1 MDLRFDLRR
10 ATGYRSSSQIAR
22 RLTEAWIVREA
33 YCLNCGRGP
42 LTQTS
47 GNTRALDFRCSDCRE
62 PYELKS
68 SRRPFGRRVLDGEY
82 STLVR
87 ALSSYDNPNLFLL
100 NYDLAQMSVRD
111 LRAIP
116 RTVLSRLNVIP
127 RRPLG
132 PLARRAGWRGCS
144 IDLEGLPPSAVIP
157 IVTAMIPRE
166 MRVVLRDWRQF
177 DYLSRSRASDR
188 SWLPDILAC
197 VNRTQASDFALD
209 EIYRFATE
217 LRVLHPQNK
226 HIEPKIR
233 QQLQIL
239 VAQGLLIR
247 TSRGRYRKS
256 GFFWAR

>member
-1 MDLRFDLRR
+1 M
-10 ATGYRSSSQIAR
+10 
-22 RLTEAWIVREA
+22 VH
-33 YCLNCGRGP
+33 
-42 LTQTS
+42 
-47 GNTRALDFRCSDCRE
+47 
-62 PYELKS
+62 
-68 SRRPFGRRVLDGEY
+68 
-82 STLVR
+82 
-87 ALSSYDNPNLFLL
+87 ALSSYENPNLLLL
-100 NYDLAQMSVRD
+100 NYSLAQMSVTD

-144 IDLEGLPPSAVIP
+144 IDLEGLPHSAVIS
-157 IVTAMIPRE
+157 IVASMTPRDT
-166 MRVVLRDWRQF
+166 RVVLRDWRQF
-177 DYLSRSRASDR
+177 DYLGRIRAYDR

-197 VNRTQASDFALD
+197 VNRTQSRDFGLD

-239 VAQGLLIR
+239 VAQGVLTR
-247 TSRGRYRKS
+247 TSRGRYQKAS
-256 GFFWAR
+256 SFWVG